1 MSRKVCMQNEFF
13 DFVVF
18 GIEEKVL
25 EVNNLNAGQL

>member
-18 GIEEKVL
+18 GIEEQIL
-25 EVNNLNAGQL
+25 EVNIYKYR